1 MGAKCCA
8 ESKQAGMPTEV
19 PAEIKDLPAV
29 DFSGIRDP
37 VAKFEASL
45 PFNRTL
51 VAVLLKKTDDAEQ
64 ECGEK
69 GFVTLEVLSKHLD
82 TPAWR
87 DLGDP
92 SSNLTKVLLS
102 SAFKNSS
109 KGQGDDQI
117 DAVWLK
123 VFGLIHCS
131 GKPIDKTNA
140 FYEILQDGGYD
151 SHEQI
156 SAGDKDF
163 PPVFTKICE
172 FVTVDAF
179 KLAVETGCADTPI
192 YSSDEE

>member
-1 MGAKCCA
+1 M
-8 ESKQAGMPTEV
+8 
-19 PAEIKDLPAV
+19 
-29 DFSGIRDP
+29 
-37 VAKFEASL
+37 
-45 PFNRTL
+45 
-51 VAVLLKKTDDAEQ
+51 
-64 ECGEK
+64 
-69 GFVTLEVLSKHLD
+69 
-82 TPAWR
+82 
-87 DLGDP
+87 
-92 SSNLTKVLLS
+92 S

-192 YSSDEE
+192 YSSDEEKALMNQDTIEVVREEIWLEDVFGANSRLTSDVWADNVSKKANWIFDPKETRKKLFSEAKLTIKH